1 MKRYFGFF
9 PNRHLWVANPAT
21 DIDDLSTIKDKS
33 VDEKRKAL
41 MQIMLEINE
50 ENYEFALS
58 RDGMLLLRIPEL
70 EERINADNEAIRNDM
85 TASMANT
92 RQAWDIYLKLANVVF
107 LFLDSSLHGHGRNN
121 YLIEMRELTKL
132 SAYRMT
138 VDDGK
143 VKSGTDYEIES
154 LATLLRLGHVDEE
167 KYDDY
172 FFRNRFELDVSVLED
187 LNEYYLKPLFADS
200 LNQDYLEL
208 LAKSLSEFNLKN
220 NSVSLI
226 LSWALIEGHVN
237 RLWDSSANAA
247 KMSGKPQSI
256 FWLIEMLK
264 SWGELEESE
273 TERIH
278 TFRNARN
285 KFIHKSKKVAVNQA
299 RDCLEYIKERAITL
313 VGLELFFNTS
323 GTGTHGM

>member
-9 PNRHLWVANPAT
+9 PNRHLWVADPTT
-21 DIDDLSTIKDKS
+21 DIDDLNTIKDKS

-50 ENYEFALS
+50 RNYEFAVS
-58 RDGMLLLRIPEL
+58 RDGMLLIRIPEL
-70 EERINADNEAIRNDM
+70 EERINADNEAIREDI
-85 TASMANT
+85 TASMGNT

-107 LFLDSSLHGHGRNN
+107 LFLDSALHGHGRNN

-132 SAYRMT
+132 SAYRIT

-172 FFRNRFELDVSVLED
+172 YFRNRFTLDVSVLVD
-187 LNEYYLKPLFADS
+187 LNEYYLKPLFAES
-200 LNQDYLEL
+200 LNQDYIEL

-226 LSWALIEGHVN
+226 LSWALIEGHIN
-237 RLWDSSANAA
+237 RLWDSSENAA
-247 KMSGKPQSI
+247 KISGKPQSI

-278 TFRNARN
+278 NFRIARN
-285 KFIHKSKKVAVNQA
+285 KFIHKSEKVGINQA
-299 RDCLEYIKERAITL
+299 RDCLEYIKERATTL
-313 VGLELFFNTS
+313 VGLELYFNTS
-323 GTGTHGM
+323 GTGMHGM